1 LKESR
6 KSQPALNSLS
16 TAMLAELRIAQGKI
30 EEAERLLS
38 RFEDQEPAAAAVA
51 MIQLARDRPTMAE
64 STVRRALQRSGK
76 NELDRAVLM
85 DLLGEAQI
93 AQGKFNMAI
102 AGGRELAELGEALEC
117 RLLVA
122 RGERLCG
129 HVLASLGDAA
139 SAQSHLEVALS
150 EFAQLGMPFE
160 TARTHLMLAEAL
172 RTLDPEVAAA
182 EARAAFAT
190 FEVLGAGGHADAS
203 AALLRVLGVKAARVG
218 PKGLGTLT
226 KRERE
231 VLNLLGEGISNPEI
245 AQRALR

>member
-1 LKESR
+1 
-6 KSQPALNSLS
+6 
-16 TAMLAELRIAQGKI
+16 
-30 EEAERLLS
+30 
-38 RFEDQEPAAAAVA
+38 
-51 MIQLARDRPTMAE
+51 
-64 STVRRALQRSGK
+64 
-76 NELDRAVLM
+76 
-85 DLLGEAQI
+85 
-93 AQGKFNMAI
+93 
-102 AGGRELAELGEALEC
+102 
-117 RLLVA
+117 
-122 RGERLCG
+122 
-129 HVLASLGDAA
+129 
-139 SAQSHLEVALS
+139 
-150 EFAQLGMPFE
+150 MPFE

-245 AQRALR
+245 AQRLYVSRKTVEHHVAAILRKLGLRSRAEAAGVAIRRGASAK